1 MKDANLATLEVVK
14 YVVKRFGLHM
24 NKRLGQNFLIRPDVV
39 AQIADTADLK
49 PGDPVLEIGP
59 GIGTLT
65 QALAE
70 TGADVTAVEI
80 DSHLLPVLDKTLE
93 HYDNVRII
101 HGDILKT
108 DIAGLMGHKPFKV
121 CANLPYYI
129 TTPIIMTLLEERLPM
144 ERLVVMVQ
152 KEVAERMTAS
162 PGSRIYGALSV
173 AVQYYTQPEI
183 IFEIP
188 PKAFMPAPEVTSAV
202 VCLDVR
208 KEPPVSVIEEK
219 RFFQVVKAAFSQRRK
234 TFANTLKAAGVS
246 KDGVAAILA
255 DCGIEGSRR
264 GETFSLDEFAAIA
277 DAWTRYN
284 KKQ

>member
-24 NKRLGQNFLIRPDVV
+24 NKRLGQNFLICPDVV
-39 AQIADTADLK
+39 AQIAETADLK

-70 TGADVTAVEI
+70 TGAAVTAVEI

-108 DIAGLMGHKPFKV
+108 DIAELMGHKPFKV

-208 KEPPVSVIEEK
+208 KEPPVSVMEEK

>member
-1 MKDANLATLEVVK
+1 M
-14 YVVKRFGLHM
+14 
-24 NKRLGQNFLIRPDVV
+24 
-39 AQIADTADLK
+39 
-49 PGDPVLEIGP
+49 
-59 GIGTLT
+59 
-65 QALAE
+65 
-70 TGADVTAVEI
+70 
-80 DSHLLPVLDKTLE
+80 
-93 HYDNVRII
+93 
-101 HGDILKT
+101 
-108 DIAGLMGHKPFKV
+108 
-121 CANLPYYI
+121 
-129 TTPIIMTLLEERLPM
+129 LPM

-162 PGSRIYGALSV
+162 SGSRIYGALSV